1 MKITVVTKDT
11 EESGNNTTLSSYS
24 TNVSRFDELFKAT
37 EALTSKLEV
46 EITKRPLIRNTNNS
60 QSDLVNQI
68 NDVFRHQQSINHLQY
83 SITSA
88 NYMANIVNFTKNKKL
103 ENIIARGQKEILSL
117 TRTIST
123 LKTTIE
129 SLDQDI
135 STQKEEA
142 IRLEICLKDTQAVL
156 KKAIIQ
162 YRRELDE
169 QKEKIEAQ
177 GIQIV
182 QLAKSRIMLDGC
194 VDLGLLLI
202 SIMFMRNTLLK
213 SLLNNFIIF
222 TPPKWKRTLR
232 SILQFISVMTLF
244 ARLRYFL
251 SLIGIHGGVGSISEY
266 ARYIFGLSKPPTFS
280 SIVSLP
286 PKPFNDRKLIKP

>member
-11 EESGNNTTLSSYS
+11 EEAGNNTTLSNYS

-142 IRLEICLKDTQAVL
+142 IRLEICLKDTQTVL

-177 GIQIV
+177 GIDYI
-182 QLAKSRIMLDGC
+182 K
-194 VDLGLLLI
+194 LI
-202 SIMFMRNTLLK
+202 IKEFKLFNWRNLE
-213 SLLNNFIIF
+213 SCWMDII
-222 TPPKWKRTLR
+222 T
-232 SILQFISVMTLF
+232 S
-244 ARLRYFL
+244 
-251 SLIGIHGGVGSISEY
+251 VGSISEY